1 MYRTTSVKSLSF
13 LAQESHGNGYISK
26 ISPKFQTLIFLQR
39 IFGQFYFTDFGQN
52 SD

>member
-1 MYRTTSVKSLSF
+1 MYRTTSVKSSCLF

-26 ISPKFQTLIFLQR
+26 SSPKFQFDNLQA

>member
-26 ISPKFQTLIFLQR
+26 SSPKFQFDNLQA